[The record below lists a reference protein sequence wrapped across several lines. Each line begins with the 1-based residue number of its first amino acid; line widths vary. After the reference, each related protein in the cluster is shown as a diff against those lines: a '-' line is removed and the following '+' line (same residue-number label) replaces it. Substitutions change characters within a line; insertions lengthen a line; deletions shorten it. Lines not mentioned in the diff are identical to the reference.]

1 MNWLIVFTMLQA
13 DPLVLNRLQFDNEL
27 ECLEYVNDAGNAST
41 LAIEVIEHAGFNDEI
56 LDVQCVLE
64 TKIEREKEYEA

>member
-13 DPLVLNRLQFDNEL
+13 EPLVVNRLQFSNEL
-27 ECLEYVNDAGNAST
+27 QCLKYVNNAGNAST

-64 TKIEREKEYEA
+64 SKIVRKEYET

>member
-13 DPLVLNRLQFDNEL
+13 EPLVVNRLQFSNEL
-27 ECLEYVNDAGNAST
+27 ECLKYVNDPGNAST

-64 TKIEREKEYEA
+64 SKIETEEYEA